1 MGNSSGLTR
10 RNALAA
16 LGGSLAAIAG
26 PGAGVAQDRMRSLGV
41 LMARRQDDPEAQRQY
56 AALIQGLAELGW
68 VEGRNMRFESRWIV
82 GDPAG
87 ALAAARELVAQKPD
101 LLVAAAT
108 PSVVALRQAATTLP
122 IVFVGVSDPVSQGF
136 VPSLSRPGGNITGF
150 SVEEASMGGKWL
162 EVLKEAAPRIALVTA
177 IYNPDTAPYA
187 PMFFPT
193 LHAAADRLKVALRI
207 NPVRDLGAVESV
219 LEATA
224 REPNSAALVLPD
236 SYLFSYR
243 EKLVAVTAQHRMPA
257 IYPIRP
263 FASEGGLIAY
273 GIDRV
278 DLYRR
283 AGAYIDRILKGA
295 KPAELP
301 VQQPIK
307 FELAI
312 NLKTA
317 KALDLTI
324 PQSLLL
330 SADEVIE

>member
-1 MGNSSGLTR
+1 MANRTGLTR
-10 RNALAA
+10 RGALAA
-16 LGGSLAAIAG
+16 LGGSLAAISG
-26 PGAGVAQDRMRSLGV
+26 PDIGFAQERLRSIGL
-41 LMARRQDDPEAQRQY
+41 LMARRQDDPEAQRQH
-56 AALIQGLAELGW
+56 AALVQGLADIGW
-68 VEGRNMRFESRWIV
+68 VEGRTMRLETRWSV
-82 GDPAG
+82 GDPAH
-87 ALAAARELVAQKPD
+87 ALAAARELVELSPD
-101 LLVAAAT
+101 ILVANAT
-108 PSVVALRQAATTLP
+108 PSLVALRQATTTLP
-122 IVFVGVSDPVSQGF
+122 IVFTSVADPVGQGF

-162 EVLKEAAPRIALVTA
+162 EVLKEAAPRVALVAA

-193 LHAAADRLKVALRI
+193 LYAAADRLKLALRI
-207 NPVRDLGAVESV
+207 TPVHDAPGMEHVI
-219 LEATA
+219 EATA
-224 REPNSAALVLPD
+224 RDGNSALLVLPD
-236 SYLFSYR
+236 SFMFAQR
-243 EKLVAVTAQHRMPA
+243 ETLVAATARHRMPA
-257 IYPIRP
+257 LYPIRP
-263 FASEGGLIAY
+263 FATDGGLIAY

-278 DLYRR
+278 DLFRR
-283 AGAYIDRILKGA
+283 AAAYVDRILKGA

-317 KALDLTI
+317 KALGLTI